1 MVMRGVEAVA
11 WRDDFASFEHASKHL
26 LDKCMIL
33 ICLHGKFFG
42 AQWGGAGLQG
52 FEEGLSLNGVL
63 QVKGS
68 AFKERGGGD
77 IVGAEPAD
85 GGDAAGVADDL
96 VGEVAGFG
104 TEVVFGGGEDARVFV
119 RGVLDDEETGANE
132 GEGAE
137 HATTAKKE
145 GIAKA
150 AFVVVVDD

>member
-1 MVMRGVEAVA
+1 MRGVEAVA

-52 FEEGLSLNGVL
+52 FEEGLSLKGVV

-68 AFKERGGGD
+68 AFKEGRGGD

-85 GGDAAGVADDL
+85 GGDAVTVADDL
-96 VGEVAGFG
+96 VGEVAGFC
-104 TEVVFGGGEDARVFV
+104 TELIFRGGQDARVLV
-119 RGVLDDEETGANE
+119 RGVLDDEQTGTGA
-132 GEGAE
+132 GQGAE
-137 HATTAKKE
+137 RVTAAIEE

-150 AFVVVVDD
+150 PLGVVVDD

>member
-1 MVMRGVEAVA
+1 M
-11 WRDDFASFEHASKHL
+11 
-26 LDKCMIL
+26 
-33 ICLHGKFFG
+33 
-42 AQWGGAGLQG
+42 QG
-52 FEEGLSLNGVL
+52 FEEGLSLKGVL

-68 AFKERGGGD
+68 TFKEGGGGD

-85 GGDAAGVADDL
+85 GGDAIGVADDL

-104 TEVVFGGGEDARVFV
+104 TEVVFGGGEDTRVFV
-119 RGVLDDEETGANE
+119 RGVLDDEETGTNE

-137 HATTAKKE
+137 HATTAKEE

>member
-52 FEEGLSLNGVL
+52 FEEGLSLKGVV

-68 AFKERGGGD
+68 AFKEGRGGD

-85 GGDAAGVADDL
+85 GGDAAGVTDDL

-119 RGVLDDEETGANE
+119 RWVLDDEETGTNE
-132 GEGAE
+132 GEAAE
-137 HATTAKKE
+137 HAATAKEE

>member
-1 MVMRGVEAVA
+1 
-11 WRDDFASFEHASKHL
+11 
-26 LDKCMIL
+26 MIL

-52 FEEGLSLNGVL
+52 FEEGLSLKGVL
-63 QVKGS
+63 RVKGS
-68 AFKERGGGD
+68 AFKEGCGGN

-85 GGDAAGVADDL
+85 GGDAAGVTDDL

-104 TEVVFGGGEDARVFV
+104 TEVVFGGGEDRRVFV
-119 RGVLDDEETGANE
+119 RGVLDDEETGTNE
-132 GEGAE
+132 SEEAE
-137 HATTAKKE
+137 QATTAKEE